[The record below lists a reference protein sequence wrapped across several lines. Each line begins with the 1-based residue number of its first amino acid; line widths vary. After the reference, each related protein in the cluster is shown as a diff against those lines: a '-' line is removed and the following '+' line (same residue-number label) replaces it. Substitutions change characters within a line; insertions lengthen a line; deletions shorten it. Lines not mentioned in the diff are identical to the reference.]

1 MKNIFYYNGVSNIMP
16 ELVVWMIYLKS
27 SGWSLGQIA
36 VLEGTF
42 TLFSAILEIPSGV
55 IADKVGQ
62 KRSIQIGEIC
72 CILYLSTFF
81 FPHNHILLFLGFI
94 LFALGLTLISGADVS
109 LLYETLP
116 SKGKNYLKYV
126 GRFNAIAIIAM
137 AIGNTI
143 GGVLADVSWTFLF
156 VTAII
161 LKAISLVLISSVKD
175 NKNIDGNV
183 TNISEIEN
191 NESGQ
196 VLLLFNYFRTNKKII
211 LLILSASLMTAAIT
225 TSYQYGPL
233 VFESVH
239 LTTPTISIIFGA
251 ISILGAFSAIIPDHI
266 TKTISQKTIIIIS
279 LISCVLMF
287 ILLLLF
293 KNTITVVIIAIVAPN
308 VIFELCNVILE
319 TNIQDKALDQIR
331 ASIISTVSFGTSL
344 LITFS
349 SLIISVFSKLIS
361 VTTIVS
367 ILAIFFLAI
376 SASFYYTFIKV
387 DNAVK

>member
-1 MKNIFYYNGVSNIMP
+1 MP

-116 SKGKNYLKYV
+116 SKSKNYLKYV

-266 TKTISQKTIIIIS
+266 TKTISQKTIVIIS

>member
-1 MKNIFYYNGVSNIMP
+1 MP